1 MIKKMLFPGYDIY
14 FDSDNKFVT
23 SIIIKGDKE
32 LLLPILSEHEDP
44 ESVYIEKISDFLGWK
59 KK

>member
-23 SIIIKGDKE
+23 SIIIKGARE

-44 ESVYIEKISDFLGWK
+44 ESVYIERISDFLG
-59 KK
+59 